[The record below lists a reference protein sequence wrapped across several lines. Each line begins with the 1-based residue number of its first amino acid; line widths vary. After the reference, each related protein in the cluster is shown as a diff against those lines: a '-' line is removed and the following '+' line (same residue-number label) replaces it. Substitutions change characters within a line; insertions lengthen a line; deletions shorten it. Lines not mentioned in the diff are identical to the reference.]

1 MQMNLFENIKIFIEI
16 VDAGSFAQA
25 AENLQIHRPAVTKA
39 LQQLEQESGVRL
51 LQRTTRHV
59 RPTAEGSLYYQR
71 CVAILAALE
80 EANRSAGGSIAGII
94 RVDVAGNLARTLLL
108 PALPQFL
115 ARYPAMT
122 LQIGES
128 ERDVDLVREG
138 VDCVIRG
145 GHLPDSEMICRPLGR
160 LQEITCASPAYLARY
175 GTPHTIEGLTGHVMI
190 GFVSSRTQRTLPLS
204 FTQDG
209 RQSEVSLPCRL
220 LTSDADV
227 GAEAA
232 RLGFGLYQA
241 PLPRLEAD
249 LASGALTEVLA
260 DFRPAP
266 LPLSLLYPSNRQ
278 LSARVQVFID
288 WVTALMKPP
297 LAQQASG
304 RLK

>member
-1 MQMNLFENIKIFIEI
+1 M
-16 VDAGSFAQA
+16 
-25 AENLQIHRPAVTKA
+25 R
-39 LQQLEQESGVRL
+39 
-51 LQRTTRHV
+51 
-59 RPTAEGSLYYQR
+59 RPTAAPGEHLRHHSGR
-71 CVAILAALE
+71 
-80 EANRSAGGSIAGII
+80 RGGQP
-94 RVDVAGNLARTLLL
+94 ARTLLL

-115 ARYPAMT
+115 ARYPDIT

-145 GHLPDSEMICRPLGR
+145 GHLPDSEMICRPLAG
-160 LQEITCASPAYLARY
+160 LQEITCASPTYLARY

-204 FTQDG
+204 FTQNG

-297 LAQQASG
+297 RRSRHPEG
-304 RLK
+304 

>member
-1 MQMNLFENIKIFIEI
+1 MDKLDTLTLFVRI
-16 VDAGSFAQA
+16 VERGSFSA
-25 AENLQIHRPAVTKA
+25 AAADLGFSRPVATAAIKA
-39 LQQLEQESGVRL
+39 LEASLGARL

-59 RPTAEGSLYYQR
+59 QPAAEGSLYYQR
-71 CVAILAALE
+71 CVSILAALE
-80 EANRSAGGSIAGII
+80 EANRSAGGSISGTI

-115 ARYPAMT
+115 ARYPAIT

-145 GHLPDSEMICRPLGR
+145 GHLPDSEMICRPLAR

-175 GTPHTIEGLTGHVMI
+175 GTPHTIDGLAGHVAI
-190 GFVSSRTQRTLPLS
+190 GFVSARTHRTLPLT
-204 FTQDG
+204 FTLDG
-209 RQSEVSLPCRL
+209 RQTEVSLPCRL

-227 GAEAA
+227 GAEAS

-241 PLPRLEAD
+241 PLSRLEAD
-249 LASGALTEVLA
+249 LASGVLTEVLA

-266 LPLSLLYPSNRQ
+266 LPLSLLYPSSRQ

-288 WVTALMKPP
+288 WVTVLMKAP

>member
-1 MQMNLFENIKIFIEI
+1 
-16 VDAGSFAQA
+16 VS
-25 AENLQIHRPAVTKA
+25 
-39 LQQLEQESGVRL
+39 
-51 LQRTTRHV
+51 
-59 RPTAEGSLYYQR
+59 
-71 CVAILAALE
+71 ILAALE
-80 EANRSAGGSIAGII
+80 EANRSAGGSISGTI

-115 ARYPAMT
+115 ARYPDIT

-145 GHLPDSEMICRPLGR
+145 GHLLDSEMICRPLAG
-160 LQEITCASPAYLARY
+160 LQEITCASPTYLARY

-220 LTSDADV
+220 LTSDADI